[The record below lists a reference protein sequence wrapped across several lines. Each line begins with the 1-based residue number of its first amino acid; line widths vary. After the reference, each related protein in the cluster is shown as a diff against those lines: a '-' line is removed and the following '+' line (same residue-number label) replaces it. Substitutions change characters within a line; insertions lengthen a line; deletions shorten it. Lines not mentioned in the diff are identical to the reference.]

1 MEDVLPDVS
10 DDECRT
16 AAEQAV
22 ARLEAG
28 DMTTPALARRLGTS
42 DAVVVGLSAMLGAG
56 VFVAFTPAAE
66 AAGRGLLLG
75 LGIAAVIAFC
85 NAVASAQLASSY
97 PASGGTYLFGREVLG
112 PWWGF
117 LAGWGFV
124 VGKTASCAA
133 MAMTFAAYALPAS
146 SSGEVWW
153 QRGLAAAATVLFT
166 VLNLRG
172 ITRTATAAKVLLAA
186 TLVVLVG
193 FLVLARSS
201 DVLPTVEPLEST
213 GGAWGVLQAAG
224 LLFFAFAGYA
234 RIATLAEEV
243 RRPELL
249 GRAILVAL
257 GTAVVL
263 YLLIGLT
270 LVEVLGADL
279 PSTATP
285 VAAAAEALGADWAVP
300 LVRVGA
306 AAAALGALLALLAG
320 VGRTTLAMARER
332 DLPHALASVDPR
344 HEVPD
349 RAQVAIGV
357 AVVVLVL
364 AVDLRGAIGFSSFGV
379 LVYYAVANLSALRQP
394 AAERRWPRA
403 LQVLGLVGCLVMA
416 AALPVW
422 SVAAGV
428 VVLDVGVVGRLV
440 ALTRR

>member
-1 MEDVLPDVS
+1 VS
-10 DDECRT
+10 TQPE
-16 AAEQAV
+16 
-22 ARLEAG
+22 
-28 DMTTPALARRLGTS
+28 LARRLGTT

-56 VFVAFTPAAE
+56 VFVAFAPAAE
-66 AAGRGLLLG
+66 AAGRALLVGLAV
-75 LGIAAVIAFC
+75 AAVIAFC

-133 MAMTFAAYALPAS
+133 MAMTFAAYAAPGA
-146 SSGEVWW
+146 GAW
-153 QRGLAAAATVLFT
+153 QRALAALAVAAFT

-172 ITRTATAAKVLLAA
+172 VTRTASAAKVLLAA
-186 TLVVLVG
+186 TLLVLAG
-193 FLVLARSS
+193 FLVLAA
-201 DVLPTVEPLEST
+201 TGEAEPVGALTTT

-243 RRPELL
+243 RRPEVL

-263 YLLIGLT
+263 YLLVALA
-270 LVEVLGADL
+270 LVQVLGEAL
-279 PSTATP
+279 PTSTVP
-285 VAAAAEALGADWAVP
+285 VADATAALGADWAVP

-332 DLPHALASVDPR
+332 DLPGPLASVDDQHR
-344 HEVPD
+344 VPD
-349 RAQVAIGV
+349 TAQVVIGV
-357 AVVVLVL
+357 AVVALVL
-364 AVDLRGAIGFSSFGV
+364 LADLRGAIGFSSFGV

-394 AAERRWPRA
+394 AEQRRWPRA
-403 LQVLGLVGCLVMA
+403 LQVLGLVGCLAMA
-416 AALPVW
+416 VALPTA
-422 SVAAGV
+422 SVIAGLA
-428 VVLDVGVVGRLV
+428 VLAVGVLGRAV
-440 ALTRR
+440 ALRRRT

>member
-1 MEDVLPDVS
+1 
-10 DDECRT
+10 
-16 AAEQAV
+16 
-22 ARLEAG
+22 
-28 DMTTPALARRLGTS
+28 MTTPAGPALARRLGTS

-56 VFVAFTPAAE
+56 VFVAFTPAAA
-66 AAGRGLLLG
+66 AAGRGLLVG

-124 VGKTASCAA
+124 IGKTASCAA
-133 MAMTFAAYALPAS
+133 MAMTFAAYALPGA
-146 SSGEVWW
+146 GWW
-153 QRGLAAAATVLFT
+153 QRGLATAAVVLVT
-166 VLNLRG
+166 ALNLRG
-172 ITRTATAAKVLLAA
+172 ITRTATAAKILLGA
-186 TLVVLVG
+186 TLVVLLG
-193 FLVLARSS
+193 FLLVAATGDARP
-201 DVLPTVEPLEST
+201 VAPLEAT

-263 YLLIGLT
+263 YLLVGLA

-279 PSTATP
+279 PLTATP
-285 VAAAAEALGADWAVP
+285 VADATVALGAGWAEP
-300 LVRVGA
+300 LVRAGA

-332 DLPHALASVDPR
+332 DLPAALASVDPR

-357 AVVVLVL
+357 AVVALVL

-394 AAERRWPRA
+394 SEQRRWPRA
-403 LQVLGLVGCLVMA
+403 LQVLGLVGCLTMA
-416 AALPVW
+416 AALPLT
-422 SVAAGV
+422 SVLAGV
-428 VVLDVGVVGRLV
+428 AVLAVGVVARRI
-440 ALTRR
+440 ALARR

>member
-1 MEDVLPDVS
+1 MSTP
-10 DDECRT
+10 
-16 AAEQAV
+16 
-22 ARLEAG
+22 G
-28 DMTTPALARRLGTS
+28 GPALARRLGTV
-42 DAVVVGLSAMLGAG
+42 DATVVGLSAMLGAG
-56 VFVAFTPAAE
+56 VFVAFAPAAE
-66 AAGRGLLLG
+66 AAGSGLLVA

-133 MAMTFAAYALPAS
+133 MAMTFAAYALPDTT
-146 SSGEVWW
+146 SGAGDDGAGWW
-153 QRGLAAAATVLFT
+153 QRGLAALVVVAFT

-172 ITRTATAAKVLLAA
+172 ITRTATAARVLLVTTLAVLLGFLLIAA
-186 TLVVLVG
+186 TG
-193 FLVLARSS
+193 EAG
-201 DVLPTVEPLEST
+201 PTVPLEAT

-243 RRPELL
+243 RRPEQL

-263 YLLIGLT
+263 YLLVGLA

-279 PSTATP
+279 PGNPVP
-285 VAAAAEALGADWAVP
+285 VAAATEAVGAAWAVP
-300 LVRVGA
+300 VVRIGA

-332 DLPHALASVDPR
+332 DLPAPLASVEAR
-344 HEVPD
+344 HQVPD
-349 RAQVAIGV
+349 TAQVVIGA
-357 AVVVLVL
+357 AVVALVL
-364 AVDLRGAIGFSSFGV
+364 LADVRGAIGFSSFGV

-394 AAERRWPRA
+394 AEQRRWPRG
-403 LQVLGLVGCLVMA
+403 LQVLGLAGCLVMT
-416 AALPVW
+416 AALPIG
-422 SVAAGV
+422 SVLAGLAV
-428 VVLDVGVVGRLV
+428 FAVGILGRAV
-440 ALTRR
+440 ALRRRT

>member
-1 MEDVLPDVS
+1 MSAQPGLD
-10 DDECRT
+10 
-16 AAEQAV
+16 
-22 ARLEAG
+22 
-28 DMTTPALARRLGTS
+28 RRLGTG

-56 VFVAFTPAAE
+56 VFVAFAPAAE
-66 AAGRGLLLG
+66 AAGRGLLVG

-133 MAMTFAAYALPAS
+133 MAMTFAAYALPATS
-146 SSGEVWW
+146 PAAGWA
-153 QRGLAAAATVLFT
+153 QRALAALAVVAFT

-172 ITRTATAAKVLLAA
+172 VTRTATAAKVLLAA
-186 TLVVLVG
+186 TLLVLAG
-193 FLVLARSS
+193 FLVLVASG
-201 DVLPTVEPLEST
+201 EPDPVGRLDAT

-243 RRPELL
+243 RRPEVL

-263 YLLIGLT
+263 YLLVALA
-270 LVEVLGADL
+270 LVHVLGDAL
-279 PSTATP
+279 PTSTVP
-285 VAAAAEALGADWAVP
+285 VADATAALGADWAVP

-320 VGRTTLAMARER
+320 VGRTTLAMAREH
-332 DLPHALASVDPR
+332 DLPRRLASVDPR
-344 HEVPD
+344 HRVPD
-349 RAQVAIGV
+349 TAQVVIGV
-357 AVVVLVL
+357 AVVALVL
-364 AVDLRGAIGFSSFGV
+364 LADLRGAIGFSSFGV

-394 AAERRWPRA
+394 AAQRRWPRA
-403 LQVLGLVGCLVMA
+403 LQVLGLVGCLAMA
-416 AALPVW
+416 AALPTS
-422 SVAAGV
+422 SVVAGLAV
-428 VVLDVGVVGRLV
+428 FAVGVAGRLV
-440 ALTRR
+440 ARRGSAPAA

>member
-1 MEDVLPDVS
+1 MS
-10 DDECRT
+10 D
-16 AAEQAV
+16 Q
-22 ARLEAG
+22 
-28 DMTTPALARRLGTS
+28 PALARRLGTV
-42 DAVVVGLSAMLGAG
+42 DATVVGLSAMLGAG
-56 VFVAFTPAAE
+56 VFVAFAPAAE
-66 AAGRGLLLG
+66 AAGSGLLVALG
-75 LGIAAVIAFC
+75 VAAVIAFC

-133 MAMTFAAYALPAS
+133 MAMTFAAYALPDAT
-146 SSGEVWW
+146 SGSGGGAGWW
-153 QRGLAAAATVLFT
+153 QRGLAALVVVAFT

-172 ITRTATAAKVLLAA
+172 ITRTAAAARVLLVTTLLVLLGFLALAA
-186 TLVVLVG
+186 TG
-193 FLVLARSS
+193 DAR
-201 DVLPTVEPLEST
+201 PAATLEAT

-243 RRPELL
+243 RRPEQL

-263 YLLIGLT
+263 YLLVGLA
-270 LVEVLGADL
+270 LVQVLGADL
-279 PSTATP
+279 PGNPVP
-285 VAAAAEALGADWAVP
+285 VAAATEALGAAWAVP
-300 LVRVGA
+300 VVRVGA

-332 DLPHALASVDPR
+332 DLPEPLASVDPR

-349 RAQVAIGV
+349 TAQVVIGV
-357 AVVVLVL
+357 AVVALVL
-364 AVDLRGAIGFSSFGV
+364 LADVRGAIGFSSFGV

-394 AAERRWPRA
+394 AEQRRWPRG
-403 LQVLGLVGCLVMA
+403 LQVLGLAGCILMA
-416 AALPVW
+416 AALPIG
-422 SVAAGV
+422 SVLAGLAV
-428 VVLDVGVVGRLV
+428 FGVGILGRAV
-440 ALTRR
+440 ALRRRA

>member
-1 MEDVLPDVS
+1 MS
-10 DDECRT
+10 
-16 AAEQAV
+16 
-22 ARLEAG
+22 
-28 DMTTPALARRLGTS
+28 TTLARRLGTV
-42 DAVVVGLSAMLGAG
+42 DATVVGLSAMLGAG
-56 VFVAFTPAAE
+56 VFVAFAPAAE

-133 MAMTFAAYALPAS
+133 MAMTFAAYALPSADAS
-146 SSGEVWW
+146 GSSGADWW
-153 QRGLAAAATVLFT
+153 QRGLAALVVVAFT

-172 ITRTATAAKVLLAA
+172 VTRTATAARVLLAT
-186 TLVVLVG
+186 TLLVLLG
-193 FLVLARSS
+193 FLVLAATGEAR
-201 DVLPTVEPLEST
+201 PMAQLEAT

-257 GTAVVL
+257 GTAVVV
-263 YLLIGLT
+263 YLLVGLA
-270 LVEVLGADL
+270 LVRILGEAL
-279 PSTATP
+279 PGTAAP
-285 VAAAAEALGADWAVP
+285 IAAATEALGADWAVP
-300 LVRVGA
+300 IVRVGA

-320 VGRTTLAMARER
+320 VGRTALAMARER
-332 DLPHALASVDPR
+332 DLPRPLASVDPR
-344 HEVPD
+344 HQVPD
-349 RAQVAIGV
+349 TAQVVIGA

-364 AVDLRGAIGFSSFGV
+364 VADLRGAIGFSSFGV

-394 AAERRWPRA
+394 PAQRRWPRS
-403 LQVLGLVGCLVMA
+403 LQVLGLAGCLAMA
-416 AALPVW
+416 AALPFG
-422 SVAAGV
+422 SVVAGL
-428 VVLDVGVVGRLV
+428 VVLAIGVVGRLL
-440 ALTRR
+440 ALRFATSR